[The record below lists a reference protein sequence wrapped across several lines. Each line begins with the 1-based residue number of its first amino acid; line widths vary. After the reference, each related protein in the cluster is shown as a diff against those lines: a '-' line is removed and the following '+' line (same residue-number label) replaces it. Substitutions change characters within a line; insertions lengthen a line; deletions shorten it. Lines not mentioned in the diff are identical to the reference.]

1 MIQVAALI
9 GWIGW
14 RTIWF
19 FVELPAPVILLLV
32 GLACAAWKVLY
43 RPFPL
48 LETNPLLD
56 LVAYHPPRFHLCMV
70 WCYYLSP
77 LVAVMLAG
85 LLLLSAWRVFFESR
99 SRSLAPLRMLPD
111 WPLKPGDPGPGIGV
125 GELHHPVAIR

>member
-9 GWIGW
+9 GWISW

-32 GLACAAWKVLY
+32 ALACAAWKVLY

-56 LVAYHPPRFHLCMV
+56 LVAYHTPTSTSGWSGATTSLP
-70 WCYYLSP
+70 LS
-77 LVAVMLAG
+77 
-85 LLLLSAWRVFFESR
+85 
-99 SRSLAPLRMLPD
+99 
-111 WPLKPGDPGPGIGV
+111 
-125 GELHHPVAIR
+125 

>member
-9 GWIGW
+9 GWISW

-32 GLACAAWKVLY
+32 ALACAAWKVLY

-48 LETNPLLD
+48 LETNPPARSRGLP
-56 LVAYHPPRFHLCMV
+56 YPHFHLWMV

-77 LVAVMLAG
+77 TVVVMLGG
-85 LLLLSAWRVFFESR
+85 LILLTVWRVWFETRNRNLS
-99 SRSLAPLRMLPD
+99 PLGKLPK
-111 WPLKPGDPGPGIGV
+111 WPLKPSDPGPGIGV
-125 GELHHPVAIR
+125 G